1 MSAADLDLSEADL
14 LAAAGEDLGL
24 YISLAYPNF
33 RMSGHHQR
41 IVEALE
47 DVARGL
53 CKRLIISM
61 PPRHGKSL
69 ITSEHFP
76 AWYLG
81 RNPDHYVISATY
93 GQELASDFG
102 LKVRNQ
108 VGDPLYQAVWPGVS
122 LTAESASAKKF
133 RTPQGGVYVA
143 VGRGGALTGRG
154 AHLLL
159 IDDPYKNMVEAD
171 STAVRRSVQSFY
183 GSAAYTRLMPGGAI
197 VVIQTRWR
205 DDDLAGWL
213 LKEHRHEGW
222 RVLELPAID
231 AHGAALWPDAY
242 PIEAL
247 KRIRRTLTTREWQ
260 ALYQQQPYAE
270 EGAIIKRHW
279 WRPWTAPKPRLPDMV
294 LISADTAMTE
304 DAQNDPSGITIW
316 HVCPDESERSCAL
329 LVGALREWLEFADL
343 LDAVEEAERTFS
355 VRGVPTR
362 ILVESKANGLP
373 LIQELR
379 RRSPHLNVFEARAKG
394 DKVARAHSVTS
405 LFQHD
410 PANDIAGRV
419 YAMARMESIDPERPE
434 APQEAVFR
442 PWAQMVIDECA
453 AFPLAAHDDLVD
465 STTHALRHLRE
476 IGVAFFAEDEPPP
489 RPRVPRGPKY

>member
-1 MSAADLDLSEADL
+1 MPPDADLSEAEL
-14 LAAAGEDLGL
+14 LAAAGEDLAL
-24 YISLAYPNF
+24 YTSLAYPNF
-33 RMSGHHQR
+33 RMGAHHQR
-41 IVEALE
+41 IIEALE
-47 DVARGL
+47 DVAAGR
-53 CKRLIISM
+53 CKRLIICM

-81 RNPDHYVISATY
+81 RNPAHYVISATY

-108 VGDPLYQAVWPGVS
+108 VGDPLFQAIWPGVS

-133 RTPQGGVYVA
+133 RTPQGGIYVA

-159 IDDPYKNMVEAD
+159 IDDPYKNMAEAD
-171 STAVRRSVQSFY
+171 SPAVRRSVQGFY

-213 LKEHRHEGW
+213 LKEQAHEGW
-222 RVLELPAID
+222 RLLEMPAID
-231 AHGAALWPDAY
+231 AAGQALWPSSY

-247 KRIRRTLTTREWQ
+247 RRIRRTLSTREWQ
-260 ALYQQQPYAE
+260 ALYQQRPYAE

-279 WRPWTAPKPRLPDMV
+279 WRGWTAPKPVRPDMV

-304 DAQNDPSGITIW
+304 NQDNDATGVTIW
-316 HVCPDESERSCAL
+316 HVCPDESERPCAL
-329 LVGALREWLEFADL
+329 LVGALRERLEFNDL
-343 LDAVEEAERTFS
+343 IEAIEEAELTFS

-362 ILVESKANGLP
+362 VLVENKANGLP

-379 RRSPHLNVFEARAKG
+379 RRKPHLNIFQAKAVG
-394 DKVARAHSVTS
+394 DKVARAHSVTA

-419 YAMARMESIDPERPE
+419 YALARMEAVDAENPTG
-434 APQEAVFR
+434 PQEAVFR

-453 AFPLAAHDDLVD
+453 AFPLGAHDDLVD
-465 STTHALRHLRE
+465 SVTHGLRHLRQ
-476 IGVAFFAEDEPPP
+476 IGVEFFAEDESPPP
-489 RPRVPRGPKY
+489 PRVPRAPKY